1 MRDNPKTYITTI
13 KKPSI
18 LPRCFIVVD
27 LISKF
32 THLILCQYLHDT
44 KDIYQGIFFVKH
56 NARVFCSLGLCF
68 KSLWSFRSGGC
79 QTRLPFGLLQL
90 MREVD
95 PSLSMPTFR
104 GLWWLLAE
112 GISGLP
118 WLPVVFKKKE
128 GDTRDNFHTEYT
140 ETVKGVILEL
150 MYICIYL
157 REGLPHKQQKCKY
170 LT

>member
-1 MRDNPKTYITTI
+1 MD
-13 KKPSI
+13 
-18 LPRCFIVVD
+18 CD
-27 LISKF
+27 
-32 THLILCQYLHDT
+32 
-44 KDIYQGIFFVKH
+44 
-56 NARVFCSLGLCF
+56 
-68 KSLWSFRSGGC
+68 
-79 QTRLPFGLLQL
+79 
-90 MREVD
+90 
-95 PSLSMPTFR
+95 
-104 GLWWLLAE
+104 

-170 LT
+170 LN